1 VLQRMLSHRQRR
13 VGRVIQQKQPMSPKV
28 EEALTGEE
36 MEAVIEGDRRWFRE
50 HSDRNHRLRFMSEP
64 EMTLVRLKPADHRW
78 YAIIKQVA
86 PGRRLRLGVSLPT
99 FECPDLFSEEQCAAV
114 YAYAT
119 ATYAELAAQQEKFLQ
134 RV

>member
-1 VLQRMLSHRQRR
+1 MPRADLIRAEAFAMNRHRRAVLQRMLSHRQRR

-86 PGRRLRLGVSLPT
+86 P
-99 FECPDLFSEEQCAAV
+99 
-114 YAYAT
+114 
-119 ATYAELAAQQEKFLQ
+119 
-134 RV
+134 